1 MVIMVSGSLQEAQ
14 MENKSTTLILLLS
27 YRSLTHFV
35 KTMLM
40 NKHVEINLLQKLI
53 TTNHHKKLV
62 KTSRLGY
69 HHTASQHNVL
79 LGLTELYILTNI
91 KQIKY
96 QWINSQSMSIS
107 NCGQLMDNGIDWLPL
122 FNIKLVFTN

>member
-1 MVIMVSGSLQEAQ
+1 MVSGSLQEAQ

-62 KTSRLGY
+62 TDY

-122 FNIKLVFTN
+122 FNINVCRFLS

>member
-62 KTSRLGY
+62 T
-69 HHTASQHNVL
+69 
-79 LGLTELYILTNI
+79 
-91 KQIKY
+91 
-96 QWINSQSMSIS
+96 
-107 NCGQLMDNGIDWLPL
+107 D
-122 FNIKLVFTN
+122 F